1 MSDQKALYTDGQPN
15 LQDPPQAA
23 PKNLLRKEDAKAVVQ
38 TALAIAVCRI
48 SRAALRG
55 LRRGGTALPGRLA
68 MRFREDILAVTSRG
82 VETILVTGTN
92 GKTTTAGMLAHAMEK
107 AGRPAVCNRS
117 GANLLSGVTAE
128 FTAAA
133 DLHGRPGAKYA
144 VIECDEGAL
153 HQVAPLLR
161 PHVIVVTNLFRDQLD
176 RYGEVMHTLD
186 AVRRGIRSV
195 PEAVLCLNADDS
207 LTASLALDVPNPVVW
222 FGIDET
228 AVPEVRNSGRMP
240 DPGGGMKEGDGL
252 TAENPAEAGDGLT
265 AENPAETG
273 DGLRAGNPAETGNVT
288 AKGAVQQDPPEEISD
303 ARYCIRCGAEYTYR
317 FRTYAHLGDFCCPAC
332 GYARPV
338 PDVAVTSID
347 GTWPDGSA
355 VHMRVRKKTGNSF
368 GKTTESNTGN
378 SPGKTSGNSTGNS
391 FGKTPG
397 SAAPKNEFRPAAT
410 PGGND
415 CTACEAGRAPGR
427 PGPGDLSRE
436 IPVRIGLPALYNIYN
451 AAAAL
456 TAYSAAGLPLQE
468 ILDALADVHSS
479 FGRMEAFC
487 INGVQIRVILV
498 KNPAGCSQ
506 ALDYL
511 CSLGEPFRVAL
522 GLNDRDADGHDI
534 SWIWDVDYEKLC
546 SQSRIRGFY
555 VWGDRAEDMQLRL
568 KYAGADTG
576 RIRLISGRD
585 AKSLVNRICRG
596 KTPVYILPN
605 YTAMLPLRDAL
616 RKAAGRDSFWKG

>member
-107 AGRPAVCNRS
+107 AGRPAICNRS

-128 FTAAA
+128 FAASA
-133 DLHGRPGAKYA
+133 DLCGRPGGQYA

-161 PHVIVVTNLFRDQLD
+161 PRVIVVTNLFRDQLD
-176 RYGEVMHTLD
+176 RYGEVMNTLD
-186 AVRRGIRSV
+186 AVREGIRSV

-228 AVPEVRNSGRMP
+228 AVPEAGNSGRMP
-240 DPGGGMKEGDGL
+240 GPEGRAKE
-252 TAENPAEAGDGLT
+252 
-265 AENPAETG
+265 G
-273 DGLRAGNPAETGNVT
+273 DGLRAGNPAEAENVT

-576 RIRLISGRD
+576 RIRLISGGDR
-585 AKSLVNRICRG
+585 KGLVARICHGR
-596 KTPVYILPN
+596 TPVYILPN

>member
-1 MSDQKALYTDGQPN
+1 M
-15 LQDPPQAA
+15 
-23 PKNLLRKEDAKAVVQ
+23 
-38 TALAIAVCRI
+38 
-48 SRAALRG
+48 
-55 LRRGGTALPGRLA
+55 
-68 MRFREDILAVTSRG
+68 
-82 VETILVTGTN
+82 
-92 GKTTTAGMLAHAMEK
+92 
-107 AGRPAVCNRS
+107 
-117 GANLLSGVTAE
+117 
-128 FTAAA
+128 
-133 DLHGRPGAKYA
+133 
-144 VIECDEGAL
+144 
-153 HQVAPLLR
+153 
-161 PHVIVVTNLFRDQLD
+161 
-176 RYGEVMHTLD
+176 
-186 AVRRGIRSV
+186 
-195 PEAVLCLNADDS
+195 
-207 LTASLALDVPNPVVW
+207 
-222 FGIDET
+222 
-228 AVPEVRNSGRMP
+228 
-240 DPGGGMKEGDGL
+240 
-252 TAENPAEAGDGLT
+252 

-273 DGLRAGNPAETGNVT
+273 DGLTTENPAEAENVT
-288 AKGAVQQDPPEEISD
+288 AKGTVQQDPPEEISD

-355 VHMRVRKKTGNSF
+355 VHMRVRK
-368 GKTTESNTGN
+368 NTGN
-378 SPGKTSGNSTGNS
+378 RFEKTSGRNAGDSPGKATGNNTGNS

-397 SAAPKNEFRPAAT
+397 RAALKNEFRPAAT

-576 RIRLISGRD
+576 RIRLISGGDR
-585 AKSLVNRICRG
+585 KGLVARICHGR
-596 KTPVYILPN
+596 TPVYILPN

>member
-1 MSDQKALYTDGQPN
+1 MSDQKALYTAGQPN

-68 MRFREDILAVTSRG
+68 MWFREDILAVTSKG

-107 AGRPAVCNRS
+107 AGKPAICNRS

-128 FTAAA
+128 FAASA
-133 DLHGRPGAKYA
+133 DLCGRPGGQYA

-161 PHVIVVTNLFRDQLD
+161 PRVIVVTNLFRDQLD
-176 RYGEVMHTLD
+176 RYGEVMNTLD
-186 AVRRGIRSV
+186 AVREGIRSV

-228 AVPEVRNSGRMP
+228 AVPEAGNSGRMP
-240 DPGGGMKEGDGL
+240 GPEGRAKE
-252 TAENPAEAGDGLT
+252 
-265 AENPAETG
+265 G
-273 DGLRAGNPAETGNVT
+273 DGLRAGNPAEAENVT
-288 AKGAVQQDPPEEISD
+288 AKGTVQQDPPEEISD

-355 VHMRVRKKTGNSF
+355 VHMRVRKNTGNRFEKTSGRNAGDSPGKATGINTGNSF
-368 GKTTESNTGN
+368 GKT
-378 SPGKTSGNSTGNS
+378 SGSV
-391 FGKTPG
+391 
-397 SAAPKNEFRPAAT
+397 ALKNEFPPAEN
-410 PGGND
+410 PRDNG

-456 TAYSAAGLPLQE
+456 TAYSAAGLPMQE

-576 RIRLISGRD
+576 RIRLISGGDR
-585 AKSLVNRICRG
+585 KSLVARICHGR
-596 KTPVYILPN
+596 TPVYILPN

>member
-55 LRRGGTALPGRLA
+55 LCRGGTSLPGRLA

-107 AGRPAVCNRS
+107 AGRPAICNRS

-128 FTAAA
+128 FAASA
-133 DLHGRPGAKYA
+133 DLCGRPGGQYA

-161 PHVIVVTNLFRDQLD
+161 PRVIVVTNLFRDQLD
-176 RYGEVMHTLD
+176 RYGEVMNTLD
-186 AVRRGIRSV
+186 AVREGIRSV

-228 AVPEVRNSGRMP
+228 AVPEAGNSGRMP
-240 DPGGGMKEGDGL
+240 GPEGRAKE
-252 TAENPAEAGDGLT
+252 
-265 AENPAETG
+265 G
-273 DGLRAGNPAETGNVT
+273 DGLRAGNPAEAENVT

-317 FRTYAHLGDFCCPAC
+317 FQTYAHLGDFCCPAC

-355 VHMRVRKKTGNSF
+355 VHMRVRKNTGNSF
-368 GKTTESNTGN
+368 GKTTGSNTGN
-378 SPGKTSGNSTGNS
+378 SPGKTTGNSTGNS

-397 SAAPKNEFRPAAT
+397 SAAPENEFRPAAT
-410 PGGND
+410 PGAND

-511 CSLGEPFRVAL
+511 CSIGEPFRVAL

-576 RIRLISGRD
+576 RIRLISGGDR
-585 AKSLVNRICRG
+585 KGLVARICHGR
-596 KTPVYILPN
+596 TPVYILPN